1 MLQIKPQNIIP
12 ITAARAKLDDLVT
25 EATGNNF
32 YVISRKG
39 RAEAALI
46 DIDYLMDIQ
55 RQLDFA
61 EMRKISQEMREGF
74 RAYLRKKGLNPDT
87 MTDEEAEAELAKLTA

>member
-1 MLQIKPQNIIP
+1 MLQIKPQNIVP
-12 ITAARAKLDDLVT
+12 ITLARAKLDDLVT

-46 DIDYLMDIQ
+46 DVDYLMEVQ
-55 RQLDFA
+55 RQLEAA
-61 EMRKISQEMREGF
+61 EMRQISQEMREAF
-74 RAYLRKKGLNPDT
+74 RSYLRKKGLNPDT
-87 MTDEEAEAELAKLTA
+87 MTDEEAEAELKKLTS